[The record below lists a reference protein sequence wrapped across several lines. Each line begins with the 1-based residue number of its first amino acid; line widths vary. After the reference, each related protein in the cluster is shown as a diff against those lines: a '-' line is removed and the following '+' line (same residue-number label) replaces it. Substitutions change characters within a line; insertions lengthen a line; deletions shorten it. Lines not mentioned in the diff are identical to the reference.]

1 MCLVLY
7 RGTYQSSLSTVRHQE
22 SVLCLF
28 FSFKRYQSLAEQ
40 TRQSVRPRRLS
51 YAEIW
56 GQAPTTLLNVPGI
69 NRHLL
74 ISGTCIRVLGV
85 GPGKIYKIQT
95 ESEFP
100 LLVDSKKIIS
110 KCILNKLI
118 TIQMIIIRVYFFYLN
133 HCNFDPGM
141 QNKIVGIC
149 FILSFFYVFE
159 ERFYHK

>member
-40 TRQSVRPRRLS
+40 TRQSVRPRRPS

-69 NRHLL
+69 NRHLFDIGYMYTSSGSGSGKNIKSKRSRNFRYWL
-74 ISGTCIRVLGV
+74 ILKNYFKMYFEQINYHSNNYNTCILFLF
-85 GPGKIYKIQT
+85 K
-95 ESEFP
+95 P
-100 LLVDSKKIIS
+100 LQL
-110 KCILNKLI
+110 
-118 TIQMIIIRVYFFYLN
+118 
-133 HCNFDPGM
+133 
-141 QNKIVGIC
+141 
-149 FILSFFYVFE
+149 
-159 ERFYHK
+159 